1 MIELILLGCY
11 PLLVVSFCWEDW
23 DSLFQLS
30 IPMHSEV
37 AHWRFVDGM
46 NCRCRTNLLLT
57 ELSGGEEGRR
67 ESQSFKD
74 LAALVQRVC
83 YEQEAWFSEVLQ
95 VMSGG
100 HPPLSAGL
108 PESLKQEG
116 H

>member
-1 MIELILLGCY
+1 
-11 PLLVVSFCWEDW
+11 
-23 DSLFQLS
+23 
-30 IPMHSEV
+30 MHSEV